1 MDYLLDS
8 DISAVVTAITWV
20 EVDLDAIAANIR
32 AIRAHVGPATAV
44 MAVVK
49 ANAYGHGM
57 LPVALAALHG
67 GAERL
72 AVARVEEGLQ
82 LRAAGISVPVLVL
95 GYTPPGM
102 AAAAVQAGLTLTVT
116 EPAVVQAV
124 AEAAEHQGVTAR
136 VHVKLDTGMGRFGL
150 LPEEAVGFLQSVA
163 EASGLLLE
171 GVFTHFAAAD
181 ALDKT
186 YTQGQFA
193 VFQEVLALAEKAG
206 LAIPLRHVANSAAT
220 LDLPAM
226 HLDAVRPGIAIY
238 GLHPSAENR
247 PPFALRPALA
257 LKSRVARVRTLPPGA
272 SISYGR
278 TYITPRALPVAL
290 VPLGYGDGFPRL
302 LSNRG
307 AVLINGRH
315 CPIVGR
321 VCMDQFVVDISSAD
335 SVQVGDEV
343 VVIGAQDE
351 ARITAEEVAYQAQTI
366 NYEITTG
373 LTGRPPRCYR
383 TADPALRAALNALF
397 QG

>member
-1 MDYLLDS
+1 MFFLLDAGS
-8 DISAVVTAITWV
+8 PANVTATTWI
-20 EVDLDAIAANIR
+20 EVDLDAIAHNVR
-32 AIRAHVGPATAV
+32 AIKAHVGPDTAV

-49 ANAYGHGM
+49 ANAYGHGA

-82 LRAAGISVPVLVL
+82 LRAAGVSAPVLVM
-95 GYTPPGM
+95 GYTPPAVM
-102 AAAAVQAGLTLTVT
+102 AAAIQARLTVT
-116 EPAVVQAV
+116 ITEYDVLQAV
-124 AEAAEHQGVTAR
+124 AEAAQRQAATAR

-150 LPEEAVGFLQSVA
+150 LPEEAVSFLQRAA
-163 EASGLLLE
+163 ETPGVMLE

-181 ALDKT
+181 ALDKA
-186 YTQGQFA
+186 YTQAQFA

-238 GLHPSAENR
+238 GLHPSDESR
-247 PPFALRPALA
+247 PPFTLKPALA
-257 LKSRVARVRTLPPGA
+257 LKSRVARVRTLPQGA

-278 TYITPRALPVAL
+278 TYITPRAMPVAL
-290 VPLGYGDGFPRL
+290 IPVGYGDGYPRL
-302 LSNRG
+302 LSSRG

-315 CPIVGR
+315 CPILGR
-321 VCMDQFVVDISSAD
+321 VCMDQFVVDITHAGA
-335 SVQVGDEV
+335 VRVGDEV
-343 VVIGAQDE
+343 VVIGAQGE
-351 ARITAEEVAYQAQTI
+351 ARIPAEEVARLAQTI

-373 LTGRPPRCYR
+373 LTARPPRWYR
-383 TADPALRAALNALF
+383 ATDPALRSRLEPRAAL
-397 QG
+397 